1 MKFRTVYKQRC
12 DNLMASAAKRPRAAN
27 SSQIVLVQD
36 EDHASD
42 EEIELDQE
50 LEKENEFS
58 G

>member
-1 MKFRTVYKQRC
+1 MRLGEVP
-12 DNLMASAAKRPRAAN
+12 DSVAMASAAKRPRAAN

>member
-1 MKFRTVYKQRC
+1 MQLINNIV
-12 DNLMASAAKRPRAAN
+12 MASAAKRLRAAN
-27 SSQIVLVQD
+27 SSQLVLVQA

-50 LEKENEFS
+50 LEKENELS